1 VPHRLARAVWITDD
15 RHYDLRH
22 PRCCAKTA
30 ARCGSVPEIID
41 PGVTGHTLSTMDEAI
56 RMLPQVLAL
65 DCRTVRQR
73 FEQRFSGGLHRQR
86 LPSGHLEK
94 FLSRRRCESDSLN
107 AGWRRSVPRAIGW
120 RRNHPTLADEDL
132 RGRAVTARTASAKL
146 SQMRASR
153 ARTGR
158 VADQIDLNQ
167 NSTPWC

>member
-1 VPHRLARAVWITDD
+1 
-15 RHYDLRH
+15 
-22 PRCCAKTA
+22 
-30 ARCGSVPEIID
+30 VPEIID

-132 RGRAVTARTASAKL
+132 RAAEL
-146 SQMRASR
+146 SLPERPPPSFRKCVQVVREPAEWPTR
-153 ARTGR
+153 L
-158 VADQIDLNQ
+158 I
-167 NSTPWC
+167 